1 MSDPSAPLI
10 NIGDLAQPVTTL
22 IEKVSDCVGIL
33 YEPSRIV
40 KKAHAEAEADRI
52 KALSRLEIGDLERR
66 TLNRMLAE
74 GTREQERMESILSK
88 ALPDIRSDAKPEAL
102 NEDWVTAFFSHA
114 RHVSDEEMQNL
125 WARVL
130 SDETNNPQSY
140 TKRTLA
146 LLSDLEKGEAELFTK
161 LCSFTIYG

>member
-1 MSDPSAPLI
+1 MSDPSGPLI

-22 IEKVSDCVGIL
+22 IEKVSNCVGTL
-33 YEPSRIV
+33 YEPTRIV
-40 KKAHAEAEADRI
+40 RKAKAEAEADRI
-52 KALSRLEIGDLERR
+52 KALARLDIGDLERR

-74 GTREQERMESILSK
+74 GTREQERMESILLK

-102 NEDWVTAFFSHA
+102 NEDWVTAFFGHS

-130 SDETNNPQSY
+130 SDEANNPQ
-140 TKRTLA
+140 
-146 LLSDLEKGEAELFTK
+146 ELFEADFELSLEHGK
-161 LCSFTIYG
+161 S